1 MANFMHSLKRWHRV
15 LILIALLWLMSGT
28 AISNPSNLGIF
39 ASLVYGALFIAFVV
53 LCLKYENKEK
63 YEARRRQE
71 AAAEMRIEKD
81 REQEEWSEQNG
92 TFSCNVVGVTF
103 RNEDGSSR
111 QAYLKEAYINNGQGN
126 IELVPYK
133 YEGRPAIHVLYE
145 GMCIGNVPE
154 PEVGTVLSYIP
165 RLGSLLLNV
174 ETFRDDDDKLIYR
187 ADLMLTYKK

>member
-1 MANFMHSLKRWHRV
+1 MANFMHSLKRWHR
-15 LILIALLWLMSGT
+15 ILICIVLLMLMSESGL
-28 AISNPSNLGIF
+28 SNPTELGMV
-39 ASLVYGALFIAFVV
+39 ASVIYAALFLTFVV
-53 LCLKYENKEK
+53 LCLKFENKEK

-81 REQEEWSEQNG
+81 REQKEWSEHNG
-92 TFSCNVVGVTF
+92 TFICKVVGVTF
-103 RNEDGSSR
+103 KNEDGSSR

-145 GMCIGNVPE
+145 GMCVGNVPE
-154 PEVGTVLSYIP
+154 PEVGAVLSYIP
-165 RLGSLLLNV
+165 RLSSLFLNV

-187 ADLMLTYKK
+187 ADLLLSYKK